1 MNLYGEL
8 RGFGSYVGVG
18 ASHLYVEVVLNSW
31 RGWGLGVFLFASERL
46 GWQVRCRVLFFA
58 LTISWDPQKADA
70 LG

>member
-1 MNLYGEL
+1 MISAIARPLQGEC
-8 RGFGSYVGVG
+8 SC
-18 ASHLYVEVVLNSW
+18 
-31 RGWGLGVFLFASERL
+31 GLGVFLYASERL